1 MGSVN
6 LGNLLVN
13 MQTGPVNNNDT
24 TTGSAKGKSNSREE
38 FNKILSKAQKGGTGI
53 PKKGTSGIEN
63 RVTIKKTGKAATAN
77 LEELEEEMEEVT
89 NEVMEAILDLLSQQ
103 MNMPV
108 EEVAAQLEEL
118 GLTPIDLLSE
128 EGFSQFITDYYGKN
142 SELDLLTEHADM
154 KDISKL
160 FTKIEEVS
168 KQIVGDQ
175 LHKIIEQ
182 TTGLGQGDVHKSQM
196 MVTENIN
203 NVLEEGIVAET
214 ISGSWKPQ
222 EDLIL
227 TETDTTPTV
236 SSDYMAVTHDMET
249 LKELGLTVPVHTFGT
264 TINVRNEVVQ
274 TTPLTDGVYV
284 KPELNLTSQIVDH
297 IEVTKLEQMQEIKM
311 QLSPRELGQLT
322 IKMVEKNGM
331 LVAEIQVENEKTK
344 EFILNEL
351 NSLKDS
357 LIQQGLE
364 ITNVQVDVRQNDQT
378 KQMYQ
383 QRQKSSKRIQEI
395 IAKHLQEFEEEEA
408 SEVERLDVG
417 DNEIDYM
424 I

>member
-1 MGSVN
+1 
-6 LGNLLVN
+6 
-13 MQTGPVNNNDT
+13 
-24 TTGSAKGKSNSREE
+24 
-38 FNKILSKAQKGGTGI
+38 
-53 PKKGTSGIEN
+53 
-63 RVTIKKTGKAATAN
+63 
-77 LEELEEEMEEVT
+77 
-89 NEVMEAILDLLSQQ
+89 
-103 MNMPV
+103 
-108 EEVAAQLEEL
+108 
-118 GLTPIDLLSE
+118 
-128 EGFSQFITDYYGKN
+128 
-142 SELDLLTEHADM
+142 
-154 KDISKL
+154 
-160 FTKIEEVS
+160 
-168 KQIVGDQ
+168 
-175 LHKIIEQ
+175 
-182 TTGLGQGDVHKSQM
+182 
-196 MVTENIN
+196 
-203 NVLEEGIVAET
+203 
-214 ISGSWKPQ
+214 
-222 EDLIL
+222 
-227 TETDTTPTV
+227 
-236 SSDYMAVTHDMET
+236 
-249 LKELGLTVPVHTFGT
+249 
-264 TINVRNEVVQ
+264 
-274 TTPLTDGVYV
+274 
-284 KPELNLTSQIVDH
+284 
-297 IEVTKLEQMQEIKM
+297 MQEIKM